1 METGREIVKRLVEET
16 KSRLNKTNEVLI
28 TTRNQN
34 TIFDKEVAIMRET
47 LKQQQKDLE
56 ER

>member
-1 METGREIVKRLVEET
+1 METGREIVKRLVEQT
-16 KSRLNKTNEVLI
+16 KNRLDKTNTVII
-28 TTRNQN
+28 TTRNQY
-34 TIFDKEVAIMRET
+34 TIFDREIAIMRET

>member
-1 METGREIVKRLVEET
+1 METGREIVKRLVEQT
-16 KSRLNKTNEVLI
+16 KNRLDKTNTVII

-34 TIFDKEVAIMRET
+34 TIFDREIAIMRET

>member
-47 LKQQQKDLE
+47 LKQQQKDLG

>member
-1 METGREIVKRLVEET
+1 METGREIVKRLVEQT
-16 KSRLNKTNEVLI
+16 KSRLDKTNTVII

-34 TIFDKEVAIMRET
+34 TIFDREIAIMRET
-47 LKQQQKDLE
+47 VKQQQKDLE

>member
-1 METGREIVKRLVEET
+1 METGREIVKRLVEQT
-16 KSRLNKTNEVLI
+16 KSRLDKTNTVII
-28 TTRNQN
+28 TTRNQY
-34 TIFDKEVAIMRET
+34 TIFDREIAIMRET

>member
-1 METGREIVKRLVEET
+1 METGREIVKRLVEQT
-16 KSRLNKTNEVLI
+16 KSRLDKTNTVII

-34 TIFDKEVAIMRET
+34 TIFDREIAIMRET

>member
-1 METGREIVKRLVEET
+1 METGREIVKRLVEQT
-16 KSRLNKTNEVLI
+16 KNRLDKTNTVII

-34 TIFDKEVAIMRET
+34 TIFDREIAIMRKT